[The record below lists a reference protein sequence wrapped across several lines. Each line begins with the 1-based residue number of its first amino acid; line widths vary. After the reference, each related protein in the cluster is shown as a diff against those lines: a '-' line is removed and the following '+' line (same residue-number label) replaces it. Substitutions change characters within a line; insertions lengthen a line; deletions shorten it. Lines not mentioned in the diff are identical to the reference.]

1 MINKL
6 IRDST
11 FGFEIRGREVGELG
25 YVIRRENDPFLW
37 FHPYIFHI
45 NSPEGWNP
53 SAFDRTPTIRKKIGD
68 YPFRKRKFEFEFGFF
83 LENEEINPC
92 INQNLITN

>member
-1 MINKL
+1 MINEL
-6 IRDST
+6 IGDWS

-25 YVIRRENDPFLW
+25 YDFYLVNETFLG

-53 SAFDRTPTIRKKIGD
+53 STFDRTPLLEG
-68 YPFRKRKFEFEFGFF
+68 KFEFEFGFF
-83 LENEEINPC
+83 LRMRQLIHVC